1 MAKNYKSDLSKSIHT
16 VVEDLHKHGI
26 VDKITIR
33 RFDASCLVPT
43 LELAPKEIKALREKA
58 CLSQTVFASYLNVS
72 KNLISDWE
80 RGIKKP
86 GGPALRLLAIV
97 KHKGLEGISI

>member
-1 MAKNYKSDLSKSIHT
+1 MKKYKSDLSQSIHT
-16 VVEDLHKHGI
+16 VVEDLNKHGL
-26 VDKITIR
+26 VDKMTMR
-33 RFDASCLVPT
+33 RFDASCLAPT
-43 LELAPKEIKALREKA
+43 LELAPQDIKAIREKA

-72 KNLISDWE
+72 KNLVSDWE

-97 KHKGLEGISI
+97 KHKGLEGISV